1 MSCETDVPSLVGG
14 GDLDVHDVGGVVVV
28 EAIGGGEPMVLKKLP
43 CAIRTGHRDV

>member
-1 MSCETDVPSLVGG
+1 MNGGADVPSLVGG

-43 CAIRTGHRDV
+43 ESKKTKR